1 MLNEKDIQLIDDFL
15 EGKLT
20 SEEKDVFNNRLKND
34 EEFKNEFKFVSSI
47 SKAFN
52 REEIKEELSQIEK
65 EFNFEQQD
73 YKVYS
78 TNFNQDFNGDKS
90 TKAIYKYKNIAVAA
104 GFVLLIGSIYFIF
117 NQNPSSSHESMPTG
131 GALDIEEHGNESI
144 DVEDSSQVI
153 DSSKIRIISEELNQ

>member
-1 MLNEKDIQLIDDFL
+1 MLNEKDIQLMDDFL

-20 SEEKDVFNNRLKND
+20 NEEKEVFNNRLKND

-78 TNFNQDFNGDKS
+78 SNFNGDKS
-90 TKAIYKYKNIAVAA
+90 TKAIYRYKNIAVAA
-104 GFVLLIGSIYFIF
+104 AFVLLIGTVYFIF
-117 NQNPSSSHESMPTG
+117 NQNPSSSYEPMPMG
-131 GALDIEEHGNESI
+131 GALDIEEHENESI
-144 DVEDSSQVI
+144 DVEDSLQTI
-153 DSSKIRIISEELNQ
+153 DSSKIRNISEELNQ